1 VSESRSDDVRTI
13 PDVATGDLPSDI
25 SGTNSATNSG
35 TKSSDAPSTTRE
47 PPTSVE
53 IELEL
58 TLDRLDSATN
68 YADWVGDRLAPYV
81 SGDVLELGAGSGTL
95 TERLRGRS
103 NSLVAVEPYPVLSAE
118 LAARFVDD
126 RTVEVITGELDS
138 VDANRE
144 FDAAVLVNV
153 LEHIEDDTATL
164 SDLYTRLRPHGTVVL
179 FVPAFQMLYSDFDRR
194 IGHHRRYRKRQLID
208 KVRAAGF
215 DIQEARYFNM
225 VGFPLWLVGMRA
237 LRLNP
242 GRSALTTIFD
252 RYVVPALRRI
262 ESVLSPPVGQ
272 SLICVGTKPVRK

>member
-1 VSESRSDDVRTI
+1 VTTR
-13 PDVATGDLPSDI
+13 DLPSDI
-25 SGTNSATNSG
+25 SGTNG
-35 TKSSDAPSTTRE
+35 SDAPSTTRE
-47 PPTSVE
+47 LPTSVE
-53 IELEL
+53 TELEL

-103 NSLVAVEPYPVLSAE
+103 ESLVAVEPYPVLSAE

-138 VDANRE
+138 VDVHRN

-153 LEHIEDDTATL
+153 LEHIEDDRATL
-164 SDLYTRLRPHGTVVL
+164 SDLYSRLRPDGTLVL
-179 FVPAFQMLYSDFDRR
+179 FVPAFQLLYSDFDRR
-194 IGHHRRYRKRQLID
+194 IGHHRRYRKRQLVD
-208 KVRAAGF
+208 KMRGAGF
-215 DIQEARYFNM
+215 DIEEARYFNI

-252 RYVVPALRRI
+252 RYAVPVLRRI
-262 ESVLSPPVGQ
+262 ESVFAPPVGQ
-272 SLICVGTKPVRK
+272 SLICVGRKPSLERTT